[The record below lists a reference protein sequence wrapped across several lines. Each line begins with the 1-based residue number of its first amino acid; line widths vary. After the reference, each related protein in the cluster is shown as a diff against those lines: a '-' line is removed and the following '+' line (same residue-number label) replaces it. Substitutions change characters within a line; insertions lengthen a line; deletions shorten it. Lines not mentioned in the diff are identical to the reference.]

1 MITKNIVVGGG
12 GYNAYRVGYEAYQAL
27 RGVPSKLIDLSQAPF
42 VLKDDLFDVSIGRI
56 DTDDWRGFV
65 INTEE
70 NTILWYPEEAIIY
83 NGPYLACC
91 DYNNAITIIVR
102 LQDTD
107 TREDLTLRVWHELL
121 HYHGQPADDMDLLI
135 QECVGAWDL
144 FIYPIAKYFRKNYYE
159 RKFYEYLTGRV

>member
-1 MITKNIVVGGG
+1 MITKNIVVGG
-12 GYNAYRVGYEAYQAL
+12 VGYEAYQAL
-27 RGVPSKLIDLSQAPF
+27 RGVPFKLIDLSQAPF
-42 VLKDDLFDVSIGRI
+42 VLKDDFGGFEHDILYNYYWF
-56 DTDDWRGFV
+56 GFV
-65 INTEE
+65 VNRCKDS
-70 NTILWYPEEAIIY
+70 ILWYVIPSSIEY
-83 NGPYLACC
+83 KGPYLGA
-91 DYNNAITIIVR
+91 YISNAITILVMPK
-102 LQDTD
+102 D